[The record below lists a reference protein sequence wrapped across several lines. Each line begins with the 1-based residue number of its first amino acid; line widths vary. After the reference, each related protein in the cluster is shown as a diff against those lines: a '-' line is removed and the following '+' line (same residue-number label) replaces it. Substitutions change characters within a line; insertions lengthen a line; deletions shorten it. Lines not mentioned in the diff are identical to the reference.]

1 MSAPWQKPFRQ
12 LTALAPFALS
22 CAVAE
27 QEEPSADVLTL
38 AEKKEHR
45 APSGDG
51 ECWGSLS
58 APLSPGE
65 GRFVAAPL
73 PDDGIRNSLM
83 AHADDCNNLIFAWA
97 EGREGYVVRTFADG
111 RRDFYETFGYD
122 GDPESSELS
131 WPGAPT
137 DVTSDAYGNI
147 FVASRA
153 SILRVTAA
161 GTDYPTGRF
170 LPYSVDFLQRD
181 GESFLAGGPGYA
193 RLHPATG
200 IFSWQSPSFGYDNR
214 DLAIQLAP
222 GDGGTAL
229 NETDFISVRI
239 TGRAGGS
246 NEVRQVGVPPE
257 TESAIELVR
266 QRPPRSPDGREPN
279 VVGTEWTHQ
288 FEGTL
293 NNHVLA
299 SKDGELAVA
308 LTTEGV
314 EEEEPSCQSTV
325 VWVSRGEEIA
335 LAECWLIQ
343 DIVYAQDSSLITLWL
358 EDAEPSPRPRLLRW
372 RPGDMELQELP
383 LDGMGPLN
391 GGQLLHP
398 VPGLAA
404 LTVRPDGAVV
414 IAGFAAEGRGIE
426 VFVQGAP

>member
-1 MSAPWQKPFRQ
+1 MSAPWQKPFRE
-12 LTALAPFALS
+12 LIALAPFALS

-27 QEEPSADVLTL
+27 EPSADVLTL
-38 AEKKEHR
+38 AEKREHH

-51 ECWGSLS
+51 ECLGGPS

-73 PDDGIRNSLM
+73 PDDGIRNSLT

-97 EGREGYVVRTFADG
+97 ELSRAYVVRTFADG
-111 RRDFYETFGYD
+111 TRDFYETFV
-122 GDPESSELS
+122 PEGEGSEKS

-137 DVTSDAYGNI
+137 DVTSHAYGNI

-200 IFSWQSPSFGYDNR
+200 IFRWRSPSFGYDNR

-239 TGRAGGS
+239 MGRAGGS
-246 NEVRQVGVPPE
+246 NEVRQLGVPPE

-266 QRPPRSPDGREPN
+266 QRPPRSPNGREPN
-279 VVGTEWTHQ
+279 VVGIEWTHR

-299 SKDGELAVA
+299 SK
-308 LTTEGV
+308 
-314 EEEEPSCQSTV
+314 
-325 VWVSRGEEIA
+325 
-335 LAECWLIQ
+335 
-343 DIVYAQDSSLITLWL
+343 
-358 EDAEPSPRPRLLRW
+358 
-372 RPGDMELQELP
+372 
-383 LDGMGPLN
+383 
-391 GGQLLHP
+391 GG
-398 VPGLAA
+398 G
-404 LTVRPDGAVV
+404 RRRRRAVV
-414 IAGFAAEGRGIE
+414 SIDGGVG
-426 VFVQGAP
+426 VSG